1 MRTGRRWFNNV
12 CIPIVALLALTL
24 FSFSDVSAAQ
34 KTTSD
39 ITKPE
44 SDMLQFKA
52 GNHIL
57 GFAPDRAY
65 LVSMDHALSVQFLG
79 IKGVMP
85 KADSTALAT
94 GAADKASSL
103 GKVVYQNLW
112 EGISLTYIAAKEGIT
127 ESTYH
132 VAPGADVANIR
143 LKYNVPIEK
152 QKDGSLKFK
161 FATGSITESAPVAW
175 QDTDGKRL
183 PVEVAF
189 SIKDGTVGFEVGKY
203 DNTRPLTIDPTYSW
217 NTFYGA
223 VGGSVYGTGISVD
236 GSGNVYITGYSSASW
251 NGPGSC
257 TVAGTPP
264 CPLHS
269 NGNNFVLKLDSSG
282 AYQWHTFYGG
292 TSSSS
297 DAGIAVDGSGNVYVT
312 GYSYSTWGTPVNAFS
327 GGYDIFVL
335 KLNSNGALI
344 WNTFHG
350 SSGYELGHGIA
361 VDGSSNVYV
370 TGQSGATWGAPLHPY
385 NGGWYNLFVLKLDS
399 SGAYQWHTFYGSS
412 NSGDLDYGNSIA
424 LDHSG
429 NIYVA
434 GKSDS
439 TWGSPLHPHSAGDP
453 NVFILKLDNNGT
465 YLWHT
470 FYGIS
475 STNYGV
481 GLALDS
487 DSNIYVT
494 STSAAWGIPLHDYSG
509 NWDIFVLKLDS
520 AGAYKWHT
528 FYGSAGNDDFG
539 YGIAVDGSG
548 NVYVTG
554 TSQGN
559 WGSPLSAYSGNA
571 DFFLLKL
578 NSSGTYQWHSFYGS
592 GNDDWGWGVAVDTSG
607 KVYVTGGSNATW
619 GTPIHSFIGNESV
632 FVLKLDDLAGSARV
646 LSGGL
651 PISSYSKLQDAYNA
665 ATDGDTI
672 QAQTMVFTES
682 LTFVANINVLLKGG
696 YNYDFLLN
704 PLMTT
709 VKGVLTIGGG
719 TVTLENLI
727 IN

>member
-1 MRTGRRWFNNV
+1 MPSWDATVKDTYKTYVDDFTDVNANAVGDALNDI
-12 CIPIVALLALTL
+12 IP
-24 FSFSDVSAAQ
+24 
-34 KTTSD
+34 TT
-39 ITKPE
+39 
-44 SDMLQFKA
+44 
-52 GNHIL
+52 
-57 GFAPDRAY
+57 
-65 LVSMDHALSVQFLG
+65 
-79 IKGVMP
+79 
-85 KADSTALAT
+85 
-94 GAADKASSL
+94 
-103 GKVVYQNLW
+103 
-112 EGISLTYIAAKEGIT
+112 
-127 ESTYH
+127 
-132 VAPGADVANIR
+132 
-143 LKYNVPIEK
+143 
-152 QKDGSLKFK
+152 
-161 FATGSITESAPVAW
+161 
-175 QDTDGKRL
+175 
-183 PVEVAF
+183 
-189 SIKDGTVGFEVGKY
+189 GTVGAARVGTDVTKFNFSG
-203 DNTRPLTIDPTYSW
+203 DQNLGSLLNNTLKRVRFKFKSAELSGALVSPASDAHMIRLISGSLLLAYCASNKNIQCIRNDTENVNILPAGWAITHPNGTTMIYS
-217 NTFYGA
+217 
-223 VGGSVYGTGISVD
+223 D
-236 GSGNVYITGYSSASW
+236 
-251 NGPGSC
+251 
-257 TVAGTPP
+257 
-264 CPLHS
+264 
-269 NGNNFVLKLDSSG
+269 GNNFNPFLLELSLNNILCFHTNLDKHGDNTILCTKSLNNGGAWASSVVVVTASTPAPMLPRAILLPSG
-282 AYQWHTFYGG
+282 DIICFFSQEGDISYTK
-292 TSSSS
+292 SS
-297 DAGIAVDGSGNVYVT
+297 D
-312 GYSYSTWGTPVNAFS
+312 
-327 GGYDIFVL
+327 
-335 KLNSNGALI
+335 
-344 WNTFHG
+344 
-350 SSGYELGHGIA
+350 
-361 VDGSSNVYV
+361 
-370 TGQSGATWGAPLHPY
+370 SGATWGAPLHPY

-399 SGAYQWHTFYGSS
+399 SGVLQWHTFYGSS
-412 NSGDLDYGNSIA
+412 NSNDLDYGNSIA

-709 VKGVLTIGGG
+709 VKGVLTISGG